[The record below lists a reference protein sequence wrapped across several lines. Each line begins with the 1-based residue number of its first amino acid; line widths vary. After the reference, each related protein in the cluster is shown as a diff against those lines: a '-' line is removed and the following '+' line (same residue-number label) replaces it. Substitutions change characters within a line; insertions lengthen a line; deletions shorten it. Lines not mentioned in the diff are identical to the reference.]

1 MRRTG
6 ARSRQSV
13 EPAAHRHHSAPSI
26 GLPRRFGNTSGLPP
40 AGDSLGTLGVSA
52 VTGPASS
59 GRRCP
64 PWRDD
69 GGQTCCI
76 KFRHRAR
83 TLSSL
88 LLAFGAGTSGN
99 ERLKPLSAGLA
110 LRRSLGVCCQTQWFF
125 IERDDST
132 HHVRPLCSCGKNRRS
147 DSRSPS
153 RARTRYSPVSRCS
166 PASSSSIH
174 D

>member
-1 MRRTG
+1 MN
-6 ARSRQSV
+6 RQ
-13 EPAAHRHHSAPSI
+13 RIGYHSAVPI
-26 GLPRRFGNTSGLPP
+26 GPPRRFGNTSGLPP
-40 AGDSLGTLGVSA
+40 AGDSRGTPGVSG
-52 VTGPASS
+52 VTGTVRA
-59 GRRCP
+59 GDARHAATTV
-64 PWRDD
+64 
-69 GGQTCCI
+69 GQTCCI
-76 KFRHRAR
+76 KFRHRTC

-88 LLAFGAGTSGN
+88 LLAFGAGTGGN

-110 LRRSLGVCCQTQWFF
+110 FRRSLGVCYQTQWSS

-132 HHVRPLCSCGKNRRS
+132 HQVKPLCFCGKNRRS